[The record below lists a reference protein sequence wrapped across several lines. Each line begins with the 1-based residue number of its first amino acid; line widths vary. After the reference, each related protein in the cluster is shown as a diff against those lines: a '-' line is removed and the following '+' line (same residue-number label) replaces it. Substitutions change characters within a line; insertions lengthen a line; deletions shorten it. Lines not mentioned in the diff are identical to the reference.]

1 MIRPTFFIGR
11 FIVRTIINN
20 FKLNTVFFK
29 LFKALFSATN
39 SSILQFFNS
48 SILQFFNSSILQF
61 FNSSI
66 LQFFNS
72 SILIV
77 GIIPTLRFLF
87 RFPRFIRNGISIPG
101 IRVLSSRFN
110 NNNQVTEIIIN
121 SILPNW
127 NDCIKNPK
135 IFNKLY
141 WIFLTFVILGG
152 FRPIIFHILKL
163 LFTFIFASIGINFSD
178 TLSGNNFKIITR

>member
-48 SILQFFNSSILQF
+48 SIL
-61 FNSSI
+61 
-66 LQFFNS
+66 
-72 SILIV
+72 IV

-87 RFPRFIRNGISIPG
+87 RFPRFIRNGSSIPG